1 MTRFRVNED
10 GKLVEK
16 TKPPPKEP
24 PPERKVFTVYDYFE
38 LKNYLIRNGV
48 ITDAE
53 HQTFWHWW
61 CDIEDGAMKRT
72 IRYVPL
78 GFWGWEDYADD
89 EGDETESVQLSP
101 EKYAAREGKEVEE
114 DAATIFKVL
123 VAFQPYG
130 DKELGDL
137 KVWVDW

>member
-16 TKPPPKEP
+16 SKPSAPKEP
-24 PPERKVFTVYDYFE
+24 PPKQKVFTVYDYFE

-53 HQTFWHWW
+53 HQTFWSWW
-61 CDIEDGAMKRT
+61 CDIEDFGMKRT
-72 IRYVPL
+72 IRHVPL
-78 GFWGWEDYADD
+78 GYWGWEDDGRDEDD
-89 EGDETESVQLSP
+89 ETPETTQLSP
-101 EKYAAREGKEVEE
+101 EKYGETDE
-114 DAATIFKVL
+114 DAPIVYKVL
-123 VAFQPYG
+123 VALQPYA
-130 DKELGDL
+130 DEKTGDL